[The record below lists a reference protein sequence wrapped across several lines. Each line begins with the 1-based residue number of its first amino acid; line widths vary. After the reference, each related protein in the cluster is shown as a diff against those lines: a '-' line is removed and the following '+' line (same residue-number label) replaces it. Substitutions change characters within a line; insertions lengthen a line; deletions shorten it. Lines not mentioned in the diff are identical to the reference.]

1 MSAQTSRF
9 FINSINEKL
18 LSCKKRKFTLKSFL
32 TRKLYNIDEI
42 YGLFSDDYTFQFV
55 RESSIPFE
63 TWEEVKDKSPFTYYE
78 LVHKRQFQLFNME
91 NGSYVTEPYIDD
103 IPWHSGDSVDLNGHI
118 ALPIRART
126 LIPKDFIRH
135 NRIDE
140 ADLERFSNFV
150 TRIMATDPTLL
161 ESYFP
166 KAVEPQKTF

>member
-55 RESSIPFE
+55 RESSIHFE